1 MMSVKIDLKI
11 FLFLFLFLLTS
22 QIEIYVVL
30 LLFAIIHELG
40 HLIMGAVL
48 GFRPEE
54 IKLTPVG
61 LQMKFKMDNL
71 KMRENIST
79 NNQLSNSSSSKVKNN
94 LKINGVNTLCI
105 KKAIIALAGPITNL
119 LIAVIV
125 IIIGSFNANIINTY
139 LYQIIIYSNFLIA
152 IFNLIP
158 IYPMDGGR
166 IINETIKLFYGNKVA
181 YKLTYIISKTVLILL
196 TAISSIVILYI
207 HNISIVIIL
216 AYLWYLEILEIRRY
230 NRRKNIEKLMEKI
243 V

>member
-1 MMSVKIDLKI
+1 MSIKIDLKI

-40 HLIMGAVL
+40 HLIMGVIL

-54 IKLTPVG
+54 IRLTPVG
-61 LQMKFKMDNL
+61 LQIKFKMENL
-71 KMRENIST
+71 NKNQQSFNSKPT
-79 NNQLSNSSSSKVKNN
+79 KLHNNQIRIKVDS
-94 LKINGVNTLCI
+94 LCI

-125 IIIGSFNANIINTY
+125 ILIGSLNENIINIY

-166 IINETIKLFYGNKVA
+166 VIKEVIKLFYGNKVA

-230 NRRKNIEKLMEKI
+230 NRRKNIEKLIEQI
-243 V
+243 DV

>member
-1 MMSVKIDLKI
+1 MSVKIDLKI

-94 LKINGVNTLCI
+94 LKINGVNILCI

-119 LIAVIV
+119 LIAVIG

-230 NRRKNIEKLMEKI
+230 NRRKNISKLIEQI
-243 V
+243 DV